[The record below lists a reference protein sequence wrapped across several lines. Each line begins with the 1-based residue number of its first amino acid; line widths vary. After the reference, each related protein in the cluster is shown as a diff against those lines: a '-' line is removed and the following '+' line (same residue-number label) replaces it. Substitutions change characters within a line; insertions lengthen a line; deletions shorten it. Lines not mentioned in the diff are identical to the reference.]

1 MPRKPRIHYEGAF
14 YHVILRGNAKQDI
27 FSDAKDRH
35 RFLEFV
41 QDAVERFGF
50 RLHGYCLMTNHIH
63 LAIQVGGI
71 PLSRIMQ
78 NLSLRYTKWVN
89 WRKDSIG
96 HVFQGRYKS
105 VMIEADNYLAQLV
118 AYLHLNPV
126 RAGMVKVPEEYPWSS
141 HRAYIGLEQAP
152 WLTTQFVLSQFSKR
166 ENKASPAFRD
176 FVGERCNEGH
186 RPEFHGATTVDSRV
200 FGDDDFVEEALRNEP
215 SAMATATM
223 DDVLDAVTK
232 LYGLTFEELVSP
244 GQGIRI
250 SQARALAAWGV
261 FTLSSATLTEL
272 ARKFGRD
279 VSSLSSAI
287 KRLVER
293 SNRDEVIS
301 AKMDTLGK
309 TVAKIASLQ
318 A

>member
-1 MPRKPRIHYEGAF
+1 MPRKPRIHNEGAF

-35 RFLEFV
+35 RFFEFV
-41 QDAVERFGF
+41 QDAMQKFGF

-63 LAIQVGGI
+63 LAIQVGVI

-96 HVFQGRYKS
+96 HIFQGRYKS

-118 AYLHLNPV
+118 AYLHLNPI
-126 RAGMVKVPEEYPWSS
+126 RARMVKAPEDYPWSS

-152 WLTTQFVLSQFSKR
+152 WLTTHFVLSQFSKR
-166 ENKASPAFRD
+166 ENKARSAFRK
-176 FVGERCNEGH
+176 FVCARCDEGH
-186 RPEFHGATTVDSRV
+186 KPEFHGASSVDSRV
-200 FGDDDFVEEALRNEP
+200 LGDDDFVEEALRNEP
-215 SAMATATM
+215 SAIATATM
-223 DDVLDAVTK
+223 NDVLDAVTK
-232 LYGLTFEELVSP
+232 LYGVTLEEIVSP

-279 VSSLSSAI
+279 VTSLSSAV

-293 SNRDEVIS
+293 SKRDEAIS

-309 TVAKIASLQ
+309 AVTKIAGLQ